1 MRFLKH
7 TVPCNSLGRRQF
19 LKAAGMAAVF
29 GPPGDKAVDVSIILE
44 PDDHVAAQAPPR
56 WASAE
61 LERSLAAH
69 GIAVA
74 RCERLA
80 QAAKGSVCI
89 VAAGARSPMARQ
101 VLKAAQTAVPDVP
114 EALGL
119 VAGKADGRAVLLAC
133 GHDERGLV
141 YALLE
146 LADRVQYATDPLD
159 ALKVP
164 KPVIER
170 PANPIRSVAR
180 LFVSEVEDKPWF
192 NDREMWPRYLT
203 MLAAQR
209 FNRFNLSVGIGY
221 DFLRNV
227 TDAYFLFAY
236 PFLLSVPGYSVRAAG
251 LADAER
257 DRNLEMLK
265 FISGET
271 AARGMQFQL
280 GLWMHGY
287 QWIDSPN
294 PNYTIEGL
302 TADNHGPYCR
312 EALSALL
319 KACPAIGGVTF
330 RVHGESGV
338 TEGSY
343 DFWKTVFDGVVNC
356 GRSVEIDMHAKGMD
370 QGMIDV
376 ALATGMPVNISPKYW
391 AEHLGMPYHQAE
403 IRELERPKPGRDGSG
418 LMKLSSGSRSF
429 LRYGYGDLLKKGR
442 RYGVLHRI
450 WPGTRRLL
458 LWGDPLTG
466 AAHSRA
472 FGFCGSSGVELM
484 EPLSFKGRRG
494 SGIAGDRCGYA
505 DASLKPRW
513 DWEKFRYSLRIW
525 GRQLYNPDSDPDV
538 WRRYLRSQFGPGAE
552 AAEGALA
559 SATRIL
565 PIVTTA
571 HGASA
576 ANNIYWPEMYTN
588 QPIVDSKRRHPY
600 SDTPAPRV
608 FGNVSPFDPQLFYT
622 INEFAARLISGERS
636 GRYSPI
642 EAAQWIEDLAEM
654 AEKSLA
660 EVEAVVDRN
669 GPEFRRLSVDVALQ
683 ASLGRFFAA
692 KFRSGVL
699 YGIYERSGDR
709 ATLKEAVDKY
719 REARAGWAGL
729 AERARLIYL
738 TDITVGEEPHLRGH
752 WLDRLRAMDE
762 DIADMARQ
770 LELAK
775 GNEAQQE
782 RIRSAILEA
791 LDRPRRTRA
800 PCRHHA
806 PRHFVPGQPLGIQLS
821 LERAGITARL
831 FYRHVN
837 QAERFDSAQMQ
848 VRDNLCRSAIPGTYT
863 DSPYALQ
870 YYFEVK
876 EGPERAWLYPGFSL
890 ELSNQPYFV
899 VSQRRAKAL

>member
-1 MRFLKH
+1 MID
-7 TVPCNSLGRRQF
+7 TPGSNSLARRQF
-19 LKAAGMAAVF
+19 LKAAGMAAVL
-29 GPPGDKAVDVSIILE
+29 GASGDQPAGVSIILD
-44 PDDHVAAQAPPR
+44 PDDSVASKAPTR
-56 WASAE
+56 WAAAE
-61 LERSLAAH
+61 LERWLATR

-74 RCERLA
+74 RCERLSKA
-80 QAAKGSVCI
+80 SKGSVCV
-89 VAAGARSPMARQ
+89 VAAGLKSALARQ
-101 VLKAAQTAVPDVP
+101 VLKAAQAEVPEVP

-119 VAGKADGRAVLLAC
+119 VAGRTAGRPILLAC

-146 LADRVQYATDPLD
+146 LADRAQYATDPLD
-159 ALKVP
+159 ALNVP

-170 PANPIRSVAR
+170 PANAIRSVAR

-203 MLAAQR
+203 TVAAQR

-236 PFLLSVPGYSVRAAG
+236 PFLLSVPGYDVRAAG

-280 GLWMHGY
+280 GIWMHGY
-287 QWIDSPN
+287 QWINSPN

-302 TADNHGPYCR
+302 TAESHGPYCR
-312 EALSALL
+312 DALSALL

-356 GRSVEIDMHAKGMD
+356 GRRVEIDMHAKGMD
-370 QGMIDV
+370 QRMIDI

-403 IRELERPKPGRDGSG
+403 IRELERPKPGKDGSG
-418 LMKLSSGSRSF
+418 LMKLSAGSRSF
-429 LRYGYGDLLKKGR
+429 LRYGYGDLLRKGR
-442 RYGVLHRI
+442 PYGVLHRI

-458 LWGDPLTG
+458 LWGDPVTG
-466 AAHSRA
+466 AAYCRA

-484 EPLSFKGRRG
+484 EPLSLKGRRG
-494 SGIAGDRCGYA
+494 SGVAGDRCGYA
-505 DASLKPRW
+505 DASLKQRW
-513 DWEKFRYSLRIW
+513 DWEKYRYSLRIW

-538 WRRYLRSQFGPGAE
+538 WRRYLRSQFGRGAQAAE
-552 AAEGALA
+552 AALA

-588 QPIVDSKRRHPY
+588 QPIVNLSRKHPY

-608 FGNVSPFDPQLFYT
+608 FGNVSPFDPQLFHT
-622 INEFAARLISGERS
+622 INEFAAELISGERS
-636 GRYSPI
+636 GKYSPI

-654 AEKSLA
+654 AMKSLA
-660 EVEAVVDRN
+660 EAEATVDGN
-669 GPEFRRLSVDVALQ
+669 GPEFRRMSVDVALQ

-699 YGIYERSGDR
+699 YGIFEHSGDR
-709 ATLKEAVDKY
+709 AALQQAIDRY
-719 REARAGWAGL
+719 RLARAVWAGL
-729 AERARLIYL
+729 AGRAKPIYL
-738 TDITVGEEPHLRGH
+738 PDITVGEEPHQRGH
-752 WLDRLRAMDE
+752 WQDRLQAIDE

-770 LELAK
+770 MEPAK
-775 GNEAQQE
+775 ENESQQD

-791 LDRPRRTRA
+791 LSRPRRTRP
-800 PCRHHA
+800 PCRHQV
-806 PRHFVPGQPLGIQLS
+806 PLHFVPGQPLEIQLA
-821 LERAGITARL
+821 LERPGIAARL

-837 QAERFDSAQMQ
+837 QAERFNTAQMQ
-848 VRDNLCRSAIPGTYT
+848 VRDNLCRSVIPGNYT
-863 DSPYALQ
+863 DSPYVLQ
-870 YYFEVK
+870 YYFELK
-876 EGPERAWLYPGFSL
+876 EGPDRAWLYPGFSL

-899 VSQRRAKAL
+899 VPQ